1 MAVCGWDTQGEKLTK
16 GIVSGPALLGLV
28 YRLLREERERERGSW
43 TKTVCPRCTPVYVHV
58 RLVFSWPT
66 DWEVFALAQC
76 SGQARTGT
84 RTIDSTVRYG
94 FTRTINPSG
103 IQLPGEIRQVS
114 DYHRRTSRPQ
124 ARGIYAKSVRRKGKP
139 FPTMESRSGSAW
151 RTAPP
156 QNVSAQILPGRN
168 ERGYASERDWS
179 WVLSLALYS
188 LYIRVVIRRYTCIC
202 TCIATPPTLPIV
214 DQKVT
219 MACCGTAEP
228 ERLLA

>member
-1 MAVCGWDTQGEKLTK
+1 MDEDRLPQMYAGLRAC
-16 GIVSGPALLGLV
+16 PAGLLLANGL
-28 YRLLREERERERGSW
+28 GG
-43 TKTVCPRCTPVYVHV
+43 VCPCPVV
-58 RLVFSWPT
+58 RQ
-66 DWEVFALAQC
+66 E
-76 SGQARTGT
+76 R
-84 RTIDSTVRYG
+84 VRVLLTAPSYG
-94 FTRTINPSG
+94 FTRTIHPSG

-139 FPTMESRSGSAW
+139 VPTMESRSGSAW